1 MKILIKVIAAL
12 LILVTLQSCNKD
24 SANKKVNHNLAI
36 TGTAESKLE
45 LSQAQRTAYPLIM
58 ETFGQSVT
66 IEKVPEK
73 AIVFQ
78 YNVAEVFAAL
88 NIVDKIIA
96 LREDN
101 NGIRDVL
108 PEYQKALGSVSKP
121 EVVNVGGAIPTLENM
136 LTVGGDILLL
146 NSYFFNVPSFGSPAD
161 YLNQGINLYVMEG
174 SYIPD
179 CTIENSFHDIRNI
192 GKIFNVEDRAN
203 ALIDTL
209 NAKKN
214 DIKARIKHNEKVP
227 TVIFSGEVKGSPTIA
242 GKSGL
247 ANDILEAAGGK
258 NIFSDITK
266 QYGRTTYEEIISRR
280 PEVIV
285 VIKDTGDNSGG
296 EAKITLLKN
305 KPELQEIPAIKNNR
319 FIVVPLNAVFPGMQN
334 VSAIETIAKGLHPMA
349 FK

>member
-1 MKILIKVIAAL
+1 MKILIKVIVAL
-12 LILVTLQSCNKD
+12 IIIVNFQSCNKN
-24 SANKKVNHNLAI
+24 SANEQSNTNLAI
-36 TGTAESKLE
+36 TETAESKVE
-45 LSQAQRTAYPLIM
+45 LSQKTVYPLTM

-73 AIVFQ
+73 VVVFQ
-78 YNVAEVFAAL
+78 YNVAEVLAAL
-88 NIVDKIIA
+88 NIADKIIA

-101 NGIRDVL
+101 NGITDVL
-108 PEYQKALGSVSKP
+108 PQYKKALESVPKP
-121 EVVNVGGAIPTLENM
+121 EVVNAGGAIPTLESM

-146 NSYFFNVPSFGSPAD
+146 NSYFFNVPTFGSPAH
-161 YLNQGINLYVMEG
+161 YLSQG
-174 SYIPD
+174 
-179 CTIENSFHDIRNI
+179 
-192 GKIFNVEDRAN
+192 IFNVEDRAN

-209 NAKKN
+209 NIQRN
-214 DIKARIKHNEKVP
+214 DVISRIKNTAKVP

-242 GKSGL
+242 GTSGL

-285 VIKDTGDNSGG
+285 VIKDTGDNNGG
-296 EAKITLLKN
+296 EAKIALLKS

-319 FIVVPLNAVFPGMQN
+319 FIVVPLNAVFSGMQN
-334 VSAIETIAKGLHPMA
+334 VSAIQTIAIGLHPEA

>member
-1 MKILIKVIAAL
+1 MKNLIKGITAL
-12 LILVTLQSCNKD
+12 LILVSLQSCNKD
-24 SANKKVNHNLAI
+24 SNKENSHGNLAI
-36 TGTAESKLE
+36 TETAESKVE
-45 LSQAQRTAYPLIM
+45 LSQKTVYPLTM

-73 AIVFQ
+73 VVVFQ
-78 YNVAEVFAAL
+78 YNVAEVLAAL
-88 NIVDKIIA
+88 NIADKIIA

-101 NGIRDVL
+101 NGITDVL
-108 PEYQKALGSVSKP
+108 PQYKKALESVPKP
-121 EVVNVGGAIPTLENM
+121 EVVNAGGAIPTLESM

-146 NSYFFNVPSFGSPAD
+146 NSYFFNVPTFGSPAD
-161 YLNQGINLYVMEG
+161 YLSQGINLYVMEG

-179 CTIENSFHDIRNI
+179 CTIENSFNDIRNI

-209 NAKKN
+209 NIQRN
-214 DIKARIKHNEKVP
+214 DVMSRIKNTAKVP

-242 GKSGL
+242 GTSGL

-296 EAKITLLKN
+296 EAKIALLKS

-319 FIVVPLNAVFPGMQN
+319 FIVVPLNAIFSGMQN
-334 VSAIETIAKGLHPMA
+334 VSALETIAMGLHPEA